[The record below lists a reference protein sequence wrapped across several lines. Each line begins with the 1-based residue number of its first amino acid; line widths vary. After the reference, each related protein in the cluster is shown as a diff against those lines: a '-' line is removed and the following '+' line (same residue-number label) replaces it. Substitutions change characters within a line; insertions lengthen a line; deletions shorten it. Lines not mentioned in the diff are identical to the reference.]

1 MTDPWTLPQA
11 SLAFGSP
18 GEPAETVAFGEP
30 AAPIGGELPPDIAT
44 HFPHGTE
51 AGWRPDPN
59 VAGQLR
65 LWDGRHWTEHV
76 RPLDPVLEAQKAAP
90 PIRTNE
96 GVRAWALIAQLM
108 QSVKVLAS
116 CVALLW
122 GIATL
127 NSIQIWSMQP
137 GELHEGDA
145 RALLESMV
153 LIGLGLCAVWFFS
166 AVFLLV
172 WIGVARNDRHMNRQ
186 LLRGSTIGTVIGW
199 FVPVVRIRIAWRTL
213 TDLYQAS
220 DPRRAGHGPTTA
232 SRAAPPL
239 VVTHCALVLFRGS
252 SIFFPGVLIWLGVT
266 RVSEALGTV
275 DNLRDAMFVLIAVT
289 ALDVAATVCL
299 ILIIT
304 RVTDHLRGRAP
315 AAGAETAR
323 PIASQF
329 TRM

>member
-11 SLAFGSP
+11 SPAFGSP
-18 GEPAETVAFGEP
+18 REPAETVAFGEP
-30 AAPIGGELPPDIAT
+30 AAPIAGELPPDLAT

-76 RPLDPVLEAQKAAP
+76 RPLDPVAEEQKAAP
-90 PIRTNE
+90 PVRTNE

-108 QSVKVLAS
+108 LSLSILAS
-116 CVALLW
+116 CVSLLW
-122 GIATL
+122 WIATL
-127 NSIQIWSMQP
+127 NTLQIWSMQP
-137 GELHEGDA
+137 GEVHEDEA
-145 RALLESMV
+145 RTLLRTMILIILALLLV
-153 LIGLGLCAVWFFS
+153 
-166 AVFLLV
+166 VFLSWVFVMV
-172 WIGVARNDRHMNRQ
+172 WVGVSRNDRHMNR
-186 LLRGSTIGTVIGW
+186 LLIRGSMVGTVIGTC
-199 FVPVVRIRIAWRTL
+199 VPLLNIRIAWRTL

-220 DPRRAGHGPTTA
+220 DPRRTGHGPTTA
-232 SRAAPPL
+232 SRAAPPI
-239 VVTHCALVLFRGS
+239 VIAFCALY
-252 SIFFPGVLIWLGVT
+252 FFPAWIQSLALI
-266 RVSEALGTV
+266 RIREALGTV
-275 DNLRDAMFVLIAVT
+275 DYLRDLIFAFIIST
-289 ALDVAATVCL
+289 ALGVAATVCL